1 MDLTDFQLT
10 STIPAWLGGKSTIP
24 RVLFLQRAY
33 SCRLDRP
40 RPAQAHSPPLIMPEA
55 LPEGCWPTMITPFTS
70 AGAIDYAVLEALIG
84 ELAST

>member
-1 MDLTDFQLT
+1 MHGWGENLQFQACFSFNVRT
-10 STIPAWLGGKSTIP
+10 AVDSIDPG
-24 RVLFLQRAY
+24 
-33 SCRLDRP
+33 